1 MRRAARID
9 ANHTEIVRT
18 LESMGCSVQDLS
30 RVGEGCP
37 DILVGVSGRNILM
50 EIKDGRKVASERK
63 LNKRQEEWHAA
74 WRGQRVVV
82 ESREQAIEI
91 INELRRGREAT

>member
-1 MRRAARID
+1 MRRAARTD
-9 ANHTEIVRT
+9 ANHAEIVRT
-18 LESMGCSVQDLS
+18 LRALGCSVQDLS

-37 DILVGVSGRNILM
+37 DILVGVCGRNLLM

-82 ESREQAIEI
+82 ESREQVIEI
-91 INELRRGREAT
+91 INEIRRGK

>member
-1 MRRAARID
+1 M
-9 ANHTEIVRT
+9 
-18 LESMGCSVQDLS
+18 QDLS
-30 RVGEGCP
+30 RVGQGCP

>member
-18 LESMGCSVQDLS
+18 LEAMGCSVQDLS
-30 RVGEGCP
+30 RVGQGCP

-63 LNKRQEEWHAA
+63 LNKRQQEWHAA

-82 ESREQAIEI
+82 ESREQVIEI
-91 INELRRGREAT
+91 INEIRRGK